1 MRPAGPA
8 PIMQTS
14 CCSALDWCLESRG
27 IMLTGAFSLMGSGRG
42 VASSSLPLTRVSV
55 SMSTSPSLLP
65 PRGLEAPLDILGFS
79 RGPHRTR
86 DFVCIKVGDV
96 TVGPFFSLVASAS
109 KRLRFMRGGGFF
121 WWGTMMDG
129 DGDGEMQ
136 MHPKHRRQD
145 QIFACK
151 HKLQPVIVSQWRP
164 VESAE
169 SLSLSLCCP
178 STTPRCTS
186 VWRIRFPCRKLPMTA
201 GRAYGGS

>member
-1 MRPAGPA
+1 MGVQMMPIELAFPVDPA
-8 PIMQTS
+8 
-14 CCSALDWCLESRG
+14 
-27 IMLTGAFSLMGSGRG
+27 LTGQN
-42 VASSSLPLTRVSV
+42 P
-55 SMSTSPSLLP
+55 
-65 PRGLEAPLDILGFS
+65 E
-79 RGPHRTR
+79 
-86 DFVCIKVGDV
+86 GDADADAE
-96 TVGPFFSLVASAS
+96 GDEDADEDAD
-109 KRLRFMRGGGFF
+109 GENDG
-121 WWGTMMDG
+121 DG

-169 SLSLSLCCP
+169 SLSLCCP

-186 VWRIRFPCRKLPMTA
+186 VWRIHFPCRKLPMTA